1 MPAWKQYFTVN
12 SVREALETLIS
23 VPSPATLIAGGT
35 DLLLELQQGHLPPVQ
50 ALVDISRIPD
60 LNCLEVRGSSLFI
73 GAAVPVGHVAASG
86 LVRQHAQA
94 VSEAC
99 GLIGGPQ
106 VRNVA
111 TLGGNVAHALP
122 AADGMIALLALDAT
136 AEVASLEDN
145 TIVMR
150 CVPLLSLFR
159 GPGISV
165 LAEGRELLIGFS
177 IPLSY
182 TSQASAFLRV
192 MRPQG
197 VALPILNMAVWLE
210 RHKNTVVDIRISV
223 GPAGPVPM
231 RAGPVEALLKGT
243 ELTSPT
249 RMEILTRADRAWRE
263 GMHFRTSP
271 QRATADYRYRVS
283 SILFE
288 QVLSAAW
295 ERASGLSAED
305 K

>member
-12 SVREALETLIS
+12 SVREALETLNF
-23 VPSPATLIAGGT
+23 VPSPARLIAGGT
-35 DLLLELQQGHLPPVQ
+35 DLLLELQQGHLPPVET
-50 ALVDISRIPD
+50 LVDISRIPE

-73 GAAVPVGHVAASG
+73 GAAVPVGLVTASG

-111 TLGGNVAHALP
+111 TLGGNVVHALP
-122 AADGMIALLALDAT
+122 AADGMIALLALDAS
-136 AEVASLEDN
+136 AEVASIEDN

-150 CVPLLSLFR
+150 HAPLLNLFR
-159 GPGISV
+159 GPGKSALV
-165 LAEGRELLIGFS
+165 EGRELLSGFS

-182 TSQASAFLRV
+182 KSQASAFQRV

-210 RHKNTVVDIRISV
+210 RHRNTVVDIRISV

-231 RAGPVEALLKGT
+231 RAWPIEALLKGT
-243 ELTSPT
+243 ELTSAA
-249 RMEILTRADRAWRE
+249 RMETLPRTDKAWRE
-263 GMHFRTSP
+263 EMHFRTSP
-271 QRATADYRYRVS
+271 QRATAGYRYHVS

-295 ERASGLSAED
+295 ERASGLMVEAQ
-305 K
+305 

>member
-12 SVREALETLIS
+12 SIREALETLTS
-23 VPSPATLIAGGT
+23 VPSPASLIAGGT
-35 DLLLELQQGHLPPVQ
+35 DLLLELQQGHLPPLET
-50 ALVDISRIPD
+50 LVDISRIPE

-73 GAAVPVGHVAASG
+73 GAAVPVGLVTASG

-136 AEVASLEDN
+136 AEVASIVDN

-150 CVPLLSLFR
+150 CAPLLDLFR
-159 GPGISV
+159 GPGKSALV
-165 LAEGRELLIGFS
+165 EGRELLSGFS
-177 IPLSY
+177 IPLSCKG
-182 TSQASAFLRV
+182 QASAFLRV

-210 RHKNTVVDIRISV
+210 RHGDMLVDIRISV

-231 RAGPVEALLKGT
+231 RARPVEVLLKGT
-243 ELTSPT
+243 ELTSAT
-249 RMEILTRADRAWRE
+249 RLEILARADKAWRE
-263 GMHFRTSP
+263 DMHFRTSP
-271 QRATADYRYRVS
+271 RRSTAGYRHHVS

-295 ERASGLSAED
+295 ERASGLLVED
-305 K
+305 Q